1 VKLVESIYGRSVI
14 VKSSQYFT
22 PFASKNR
29 LVISRKASYLLPD
42 FHSSRS
48 IKDGSG
54 AGNSANGEEQSV
66 KSLLGSEPMQS
77 LEKSSLID
85 LAKLSGNRQIL
96 ALLKDIPE
104 KE

>member
-1 VKLVESIYGRSVI
+1 
-14 VKSSQYFT
+14 
-22 PFASKNR
+22 
-29 LVISRKASYLLPD
+29 
-42 FHSSRS
+42 
-48 IKDGSG
+48 
-54 AGNSANGEEQSV
+54 
-66 KSLLGSEPMQS
+66 MQS

>member
-1 VKLVESIYGRSVI
+1 MIKTVLIRRQCAITGRSVI
-14 VKSSQYFT
+14 V
-22 PFASKNR
+22 
-29 LVISRKASYLLPD
+29 
-42 FHSSRS
+42 
-48 IKDGSG
+48 
-54 AGNSANGEEQSV
+54 E
-66 KSLLGSEPMQS
+66 SLLGSEPMQS